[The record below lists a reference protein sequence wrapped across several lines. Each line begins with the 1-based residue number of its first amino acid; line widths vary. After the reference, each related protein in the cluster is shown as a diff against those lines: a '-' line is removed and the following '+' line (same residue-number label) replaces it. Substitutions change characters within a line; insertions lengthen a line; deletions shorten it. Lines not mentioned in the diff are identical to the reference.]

1 MNKRVLVPLAPGCEE
16 LEAVTII
23 DLLRRAGIEV
33 VVAGLGDDVITASRG
48 VRLLPDMSLDEALKQ
63 DFDMVALPG
72 GLPGSD
78 HLAND
83 QRVTHILR
91 SMHESGRFIGAVCAA
106 PKVLARS
113 GVLDGKAATAY
124 PGVLQA
130 ERHPRI
136 TGDAVTRDGRVI
148 TSRSAG
154 TVMDFALEL
163 IEALVGREIRKK
175 VEASLERNLIPGPGP
190 TLHET
195 VRKNG
200 SGL

>member
-1 MNKRVLVPLAPGCEE
+1 MAKRVLVPLASGCEE

-33 VVAGLGDDVITASRG
+33 VVAGLDQGVVTASRG
-48 VRLLPDMSLDEALKQ
+48 VRLVPDTTLDEALQ
-63 DFDMVALPG
+63 QEYDMIALPG

-78 HLAND
+78 HLAADPRIIEAVQKMN
-83 QRVTHILR
+83 
-91 SMHESGRFIGAVCAA
+91 ESGRFVGAVCAA

-113 GVLDGKAATAY
+113 GVLNGKTATAY

-130 ERHPRI
+130 EHHPMI
-136 TGDAVTRDGRVI
+136 SGDAVTRDGRVI

-163 IEALVGREIRKK
+163 IEVLSGAETRGTVD
-175 VEASLERNLIPGPGP
+175 ASLKR
-190 TLHET
+190 T
-195 VRKNG
+195 
-200 SGL
+200 